1 MPMARLLRIQ
11 YPGALYHVACRGNER
26 KEIYQEDADRKRF
39 LQILSQ
45 SPLFTP
51 QAIQL
56 RAHEQPLSSSPKDPR
71 DNFAGFMRDFHIA
84 CTANASVQREGIRR
98 EGGAAKQRRPSFSID
113 SPAVAGIEH
122 PEVEGRVAT
131 CGDRFHPPTPIQE

>member
-1 MPMARLLRIQ
+1 MARLLRIQ
-11 YPGALYHVACRGNER
+11 HPGALNHVTCRGNER

-56 RAHEQPLSSSPKDPR
+56 RAHEQPLSSSPKDPPGQLR
-71 DNFAGFMRDFHIA
+71 
-84 CTANASVQREGIRR
+84 
-98 EGGAAKQRRPSFSID
+98 
-113 SPAVAGIEH
+113 
-122 PEVEGRVAT
+122 
-131 CGDRFHPPTPIQE
+131 RFHARLPYRLHRERKRS